1 MNCMNFRKIV
11 RFSSGV
17 VREDDNIS
25 AIFLLA
31 FSSLLII
38 PDLESAGFSFFSS
51 YADDIGLLV
60 IKFLLAF
67 LVVGSWIVSKKR
79 YQVLRKHP
87 PEIPFFMWSSSL
99 YRIALNLSLSCW
111 FLCLI
116 IYCAPASYWNWSPTE
131 LAVDFI
137 SAEDLLMISKD
148 ETIMCIPHWNIAS
161 FTATPYKRWLVMLFK
176 LVSSEKWGTW

>member
-67 LVVGSWIVSKKR
+67 LVVGS
-79 YQVLRKHP
+79 
-87 PEIPFFMWSSSL
+87 
-99 YRIALNLSLSCW
+99 
-111 FLCLI
+111 
-116 IYCAPASYWNWSPTE
+116 
-131 LAVDFI
+131 
-137 SAEDLLMISKD
+137 
-148 ETIMCIPHWNIAS
+148 
-161 FTATPYKRWLVMLFK
+161 
-176 LVSSEKWGTW
+176 